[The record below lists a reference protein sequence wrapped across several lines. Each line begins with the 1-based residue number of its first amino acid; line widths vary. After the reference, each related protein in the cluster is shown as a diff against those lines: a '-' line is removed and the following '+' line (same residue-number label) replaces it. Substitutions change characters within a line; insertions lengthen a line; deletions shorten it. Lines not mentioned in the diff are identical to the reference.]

1 MTKRIAF
8 RNVRLIDPANNL
20 DAKGGLLVENGK
32 IADIGPR
39 LFNDADADDPEIVDC
54 KGLVLAPGLIDM
66 RVFTGEP
73 GSEHRETLES
83 ASLAAAAGG
92 VTTIVVMPNTDPVID
107 EPSLVDFIRRRAQAT
122 AKVRVVPMAALT
134 KNLAGEVMTEIGLLT
149 DICTRQPNCT
159 GKMVPAIS
167 SLLARARKAGVTVVF
182 GTRAPT
188 MSSWLP
194 EVLPAPG
201 DIKIESQAQDRFY
214 NTDLD
219 KTLKAK
225 GITTLILAGWKVS
238 GSVTYTSVAATLRG
252 YTVVV
257 PVDASLDAT
266 DYEIAIGLFQIL
278 HQHSANAANEALKDR
293 TSTLSRTD
301 LIAFKS

>member
-1 MTKRIAF
+1 MTK
-8 RNVRLIDPANNL
+8 
-20 DAKGGLLVENGK
+20 
-32 IADIGPR
+32 
-39 LFNDADADDPEIVDC
+39 
-54 KGLVLAPGLIDM
+54 
-66 RVFTGEP
+66 
-73 GSEHRETLES
+73 
-83 ASLAAAAGG
+83 
-92 VTTIVVMPNTDPVID
+92 
-107 EPSLVDFIRRRAQAT
+107 
-122 AKVRVVPMAALT
+122 AALT
-134 KNLAGEVMTEIGLLT
+134 LQMPSPPDPVPVVLNPATTALLIF
-149 DICTRQPNCT
+149 DIVDPICTRQPNCT

-167 SLLARARKAGVTVVF
+167 SLLARARKAGVTVAF

-188 MSSWLP
+188 MSTWLP

-219 KTLKAK
+219 KALKAK

-238 GSVTYTSVAATLRG
+238 GSVTYTSVGATLRG

-278 HQHSANAANEALKDR
+278 HQHSANATNEPLKDR
-293 TSTLSRTD
+293 ASTLSRTD
-301 LIAFKS
+301 LITFK